1 VYPVFPTTSQIEGT
15 SEMKTLLSVGL
26 LMMGLSAAIQGA
38 EETGPVI
45 AIHGGAGT
53 MPADSLTPEIKQ
65 DFESTL
71 QMALGA
77 GYKVLIDNG
86 SALDAVTAAIV
97 VMEDSPLFNAGR
109 GAVFTHE
116 GRNEMDASI
125 MNGSG
130 LEAGAVGGVR
140 LVRNPI
146 LLARR
151 VMENSEHV
159 LLTGEG
165 AMEFAIGQDLPMMPA
180 DYFYT
185 EKRWQQLVK
194 HRKDTIA
201 AAPTELRMGTVGAVA
216 LDRQGQLAAGTSTGG
231 MTNKRWGRLGD
242 SPVIGAG
249 TYASNEAGCA
259 VSATGHGEY
268 FIRAAVAHDIC
279 ARVEYGG
286 MTISEAADFVLMD
299 RLVRMGG
306 EGGVIAIDGRG
317 RVSMPFNTNGMYR
330 GFTDRHGRTSIAI
343 YKDE

>member
-1 VYPVFPTTSQIEGT
+1 
-15 SEMKTLLSVGL
+15 MKTLLSFWL
-26 LMMGLSAAIQGA
+26 LCMGLATVIHAAEDA
-38 EETGPVI
+38 GPVI

-53 MPADSLTPEIKQ
+53 MPTDSLTPEKRQ
-65 DFESTL
+65 EFESAL
-71 QMALGA
+71 NAALGA
-77 GYKVLIDNG
+77 GYKVLNDG
-86 SALDAVTAAIV
+86 GTALDAVTSAII

-116 GRNEMDASI
+116 GRNEMDASV
-125 MNGSG
+125 MDGRT

-151 VMENSEHV
+151 VMENSDHV
-159 LLTGEG
+159 FLAGPG
-165 AMEFAIGQDLPMMPA
+165 AIEFAIGQGLQMMPA

-185 EKRWQQLVK
+185 ERRWQQLVERK
-194 HRKDTIA
+194 HATIA
-201 AAPTELRMGTVGAVA
+201 SASTELRMGTVGAVA
-216 LDRQGQLAAGTSTGG
+216 LDRQGRLAAGTSTGG

-259 VSATGHGEY
+259 VSATGHGEF

-279 ARVEYGG
+279 ARIEYGG
-286 MTISEAADFVLMD
+286 MDIDTAADFVVMNK
-299 RLVRMGG
+299 LVRMGG
-306 EGGVIAIDGRG
+306 EGGVIAIDNHG

-330 GFTDRHGRTSIAI
+330 GWTDRDGRTRIAI
-343 YKDE
+343 YKDD

>member
-1 VYPVFPTTSQIEGT
+1 
-15 SEMKTLLSVGL
+15 MKTLPVVVLIL
-26 LMMGLSAAIQGA
+26 GLSAACMASG
-38 EETGPVI
+38 ETNPVI

-53 MPADSLTPEIKQ
+53 MDPETLTPQIRRE
-65 DFESTL
+65 FESVL
-71 QMALGA
+71 RLALEA
-77 GYKVLIDNG
+77 GHGVLKDKG

-97 VMEDSPLFNAGR
+97 ILEDSPLFNAGR

-125 MNGSG
+125 MDGSD

-140 LVRNPI
+140 LVKNPI

-151 VMENSEHV
+151 IMEKSDHV
-159 LLTGEG
+159 FLTGQG
-165 AMEFAIGQDLPMMPA
+165 AMEFAIGQKLEMKPA

-185 EKRWQQLVK
+185 EKRWLQLVERRDK
-194 HRKDTIA
+194 KLA
-201 AAPTELRMGTVGAVA
+201 SAPAELRMGTVGAVA
-216 LDRQGQLAAGTSTGG
+216 LDSHGRLAAGTSTGG

-286 MTISEAADFVLMD
+286 MEIDEAASYVLMD

-317 RVSMPFNTNGMYR
+317 HISMPFNTNGMYR

>member
-1 VYPVFPTTSQIEGT
+1 
-15 SEMKTLLSVGL
+15 MKSFLPAILLI
-26 LMMGLSAAIQGA
+26 MGLSSALQAADR
-38 EETGPVI
+38 TDPVI

-53 MPADSLTPEIKQ
+53 MSPESLTPEIRKSF
-65 DFESTL
+65 DSAL
-71 QMALGA
+71 RKALGA
-77 GYKVLIDNG
+77 GYRVLKDNG

-125 MNGSG
+125 MDGSG

-151 VMENSEHV
+151 VMEKSEHV
-159 LLTGEG
+159 FLTGQG
-165 AMEFAIGQDLPMMPA
+165 AMEFAIGQDIRMMPA

-185 EKRWQQLVK
+185 EKRWLQLVE
-194 HRKDTIA
+194 RRNDTLA
-201 AAPTELRMGTVGAVA
+201 SAPTELRMGTVGAVA
-216 LDRQGQLAAGTSTGG
+216 LDRQGRLAAGTSTGG

-286 MTISEAADFVLMD
+286 MDLDEAANYVLMD

-330 GFTDRHGRTSIAI
+330 GFTDRQGRTSIAI
-343 YKDE
+343 YKDEQGG

>member
-1 VYPVFPTTSQIEGT
+1 
-15 SEMKTLLSVGL
+15 MKSFLPAILLI
-26 LMMGLSAAIQGA
+26 MGLSSALQAADR
-38 EETGPVI
+38 TDPVI

-53 MPADSLTPEIKQ
+53 MSPESLTPEIRKSF
-65 DFESTL
+65 DSAL
-71 QMALGA
+71 RKALGA
-77 GYKVLIDNG
+77 GYRVLKDNG

-125 MNGSG
+125 MDGSG

-151 VMENSEHV
+151 VMEKSEHV
-159 LLTGEG
+159 FLTGQG
-165 AMEFAIGQDLPMMPA
+165 AMEFAIGQDIRMMPA

-185 EKRWQQLVK
+185 EKRWQQLVE
-194 HRKDTIA
+194 RRNDTLA
-201 AAPTELRMGTVGAVA
+201 SAPTELRMGTVGAVA
-216 LDRQGQLAAGTSTGG
+216 LDRQGRLAAGTSTGG

-286 MTISEAADFVLMD
+286 MDLDEAANYVLMD

-330 GFTDRHGRTSIAI
+330 GFTDRQGRTSIAI
-343 YKDE
+343 YKDEPGG

>member
-1 VYPVFPTTSQIEGT
+1 
-15 SEMKTLLSVGL
+15 MKSSLPAIV
-26 LMMGLSAAIQGA
+26 LMMGLSVTIQAADEID
-38 EETGPVI
+38 PVI

-53 MPADSLTPEIKQ
+53 IPPESLTPEVRKRF
-65 DFESTL
+65 DSALRE
-71 QMALGA
+71 ALGA
-77 GYKVLIDNG
+77 GYRVLKNDG

-125 MNGSG
+125 MSGSG

-151 VMENSEHV
+151 VMEKSEHV
-159 LLTGEG
+159 FLTGQG
-165 AMEFAIGQDLPMMPA
+165 AMEFAIGQNLRMMPA

-185 EKRWQQLVK
+185 EKRWLQLVERRNK
-194 HRKDTIA
+194 KLTGTPA
-201 AAPTELRMGTVGAVA
+201 EVSVGTVGAVA
-216 LDRQGQLAAGTSTGG
+216 LDRQGRLAAGTSTGG

-286 MTISEAADFVLMD
+286 MEIDEAASYVLMD

-317 RVSMPFNTNGMYR
+317 HISMPFNTNGMYR
-330 GFTDRHGRTSIAI
+330 GFTDRQGRTSIAI